1 MPSKGEIQMK
11 KITLLL
17 SLFCML
23 MPSVVFGQEV
33 VMSCGGSKGHGYY
46 FTGGWFEDSISDGKT
61 ILTIEDGEFDVSFS
75 TGVQKMKSY
84 RESGVAVVAL
94 SANEELIRIAVL
106 HETFASIYNFL
117 PKQNKVVWSLNVSKE
132 IIADIS
138 KVAMYVAD
146 CE

>member
-1 MPSKGEIQMK
+1 MK

-33 VMSCGGSKGHGYY
+33 VMSCGGSKGHAYY
-46 FTGGWFEDSISDGKT
+46 FDGGWEEDSITDGKI
-61 ILTIEDGEFDVSFS
+61 ILTIEGEEFDVLFS
-75 TGVQKMKSY
+75 TGAQKMRSY
-84 RESGVAVVAL
+84 RESGVAIVAL
-94 SANEELIRIAVL
+94 SANEYLIRIAVL
-106 HETFASIYNFL
+106 HDTFSSIYNFL
-117 PKQNKVVWSLNVSKE
+117 PKKKKVAWSLNVSEK

-138 KVAMYVAD
+138 KVAVYVAD